1 MEKKE
6 DILSDERYASVRE
19 TVKMLP
25 HVPGVYVFKN
35 QYKKVIYVGKAKDL
49 KKRVSSYFLNLQRQA
64 PKTRILIKQIA
75 FLDFII
81 VNTEEEAL
89 LLENNLIKENQPKVE
104 WFHLN
109 KKHKNIKKKIE

>member
-1 MEKKE
+1 MIEEAE
-6 DILSDERYASVRE
+6 DILLREERYAGVRE

-35 QYKKVIYVGKAKDL
+35 AQKKVIYVGKAKDL
-49 KKRVSSYFLNLQRQA
+49 KKRVSSYFLNLQHQA
-64 PKTRILIKQIA
+64 SKTRVLVKQIA

-89 LLENNLIKENQPKVE
+89 LLENNLIKENQPKR
-104 WFHLN
+104 
-109 KKHKNIKKKIE
+109 NIHVYS